1 MSDTHPPTPPAANP
15 RPATPRAAGP
25 RKSPPREAKRSGCGC
40 PAGCLIAVAVVAVL
54 VVGGAGAGYLWG
66 RPYIARQ
73 LPAWEAQVPLLG
85 PALDITGLRAR
96 LVPPVDTERLQRGR
110 QEGENN
116 PHGLPADLTVYP
128 NPVAETYNVS
138 PTQVTAYQRVAEPLE
153 TVRAHLAEG
162 MTRDGWT
169 LAQEREIQD
178 GVQLGWVKEGRACQM
193 ELGAY
198 GRYTEVWL
206 RGSGS

>member
-1 MSDTHPPTPPAANP
+1 MT
-15 RPATPRAAGP
+15 
-25 RKSPPREAKRSGCGC
+25 
-40 PAGCLIAVAVVAVL
+40 IVA
-54 VVGGAGAGYLWG
+54 
-66 RPYIARQ
+66 
-73 LPAWEAQVPLLG
+73 
-85 PALDITGLRAR
+85 
-96 LVPPVDTERLQRGR
+96 PVIDTERLQRGR